1 MSSPV
6 LFFYDYVDPGSWLV
20 ERMVAELQRKAGLVV
35 ERIPFEVT
43 PPPAPLVDAGSE
55 EWRRF
60 WDGARAM
67 AAEEGVALG
76 SPRLVPWTRKAHE
89 LAEHAREL
97 GRFAETHAA
106 LFEAFLTEGRDLG
119 RVDVLMDVARK
130 AGLDP
135 SAARPV
141 LDVDKHTEAITSARE
156 RAEREGARGVPT
168 LLAEPESLVSARL
181 EGFRGRAATLEFL
194 ARAAAR

>member
-1 MSSPV
+1 MASRI

-20 ERMVAELQRKAGLVV
+20 ERMVAEAEQGSRLVV
-35 ERIPFEVT
+35 ERVPFEVT
-43 PPPAPLVDAGSE
+43 PPPGPLVDPRSE

-67 AAEEGVALG
+67 AQEEGVILG

-89 LAEHAREL
+89 LAEHAREH

-106 LFEAFLTEGRDLG
+106 LFEAFLVEGRDLG

-141 LDVDKHTEAITSARE
+141 LDVDKHTETITAARE

-168 LLAEPESLVSARL
+168 LLAEPEGPRDVTL

-194 ARAAAR
+194 SRAAAR